1 MDGLELGLSFIECYG
16 SDEPYFGIDD
26 PGFRSTWN
34 LKHKGKNRE
43 DLIYRQLFPFEL
55 VEYIQFYKVIATG
68 QNEGSI
74 MFRNNNYD
82 YNLKILQEN
91 NGCYEVL
98 IKFKQSINGLPCDT
112 KFKIV
117 LDDTYNYIT
126 FMIYEPFYGLTQ
138 GGRFCKNICTDFYN
152 LKFNSIIPISN
163 PYLFTMLAYYF
174 LFTITD
180 RYLPNFYSDNLQITS
195 DGHLCLISNDKKTL
209 LKPYLNN
216 GAAFAEYL
224 YLANIIKTRNNI
236 PDIEDEEDSFIE
248 NKVEQ
253 NEYEYDEIDI
263 VYFRTNI
270 PLGNST
276 LFIHNGNNKIKI
288 MSILEYC
295 NKKKIPYTE
304 RIGIQALFLGSVTDK
319 WDDITTW
326 DEKQLYNIIKSEMT
340 KSERTYYEIPN
351 FLYRDAL
358 DTISHNFPDTMLG
371 WFNYLCAINLL
382 LGYIKVDMQNRD
394 ILIDDISDNY
404 LQNELSAYSSYY
416 LSDDDISKIHLSEYI
431 AVVFV
436 EKIKEYLE
444 LTFGYDMDG
453 FLTMEL
459 IKSKNILIIS
469 QEIETIR
476 YHFLYIFSPH
486 LIEYFEM
493 QGVKEG
499 DYHNDQLRTLA
510 PILYKYSHCLLWKEQ

>member
-1 MDGLELGLSFIECYG
+1 
-16 SDEPYFGIDD
+16 
-26 PGFRSTWN
+26 
-34 LKHKGKNRE
+34 
-43 DLIYRQLFPFEL
+43 
-55 VEYIQFYKVIATG
+55 
-68 QNEGSI
+68 
-74 MFRNNNYD
+74 
-82 YNLKILQEN
+82 
-91 NGCYEVL
+91 
-98 IKFKQSINGLPCDT
+98 
-112 KFKIV
+112 
-117 LDDTYNYIT
+117 
-126 FMIYEPFYGLTQ
+126 
-138 GGRFCKNICTDFYN
+138 
-152 LKFNSIIPISN
+152 
-163 PYLFTMLAYYF
+163 
-174 LFTITD
+174 
-180 RYLPNFYSDNLQITS
+180 
-195 DGHLCLISNDKKTL
+195 
-209 LKPYLNN
+209 
-216 GAAFAEYL
+216 
-224 YLANIIKTRNNI
+224 
-236 PDIEDEEDSFIE
+236 
-248 NKVEQ
+248 
-253 NEYEYDEIDI
+253 
-263 VYFRTNI
+263 
-270 PLGNST
+270 
-276 LFIHNGNNKIKI
+276 
-288 MSILEYC
+288 
-295 NKKKIPYTE
+295 
-304 RIGIQALFLGSVTDK
+304 
-319 WDDITTW
+319 
-326 DEKQLYNIIKSEMT
+326 
-340 KSERTYYEIPN
+340 
-351 FLYRDAL
+351 
-358 DTISHNFPDTMLG
+358 MLG